1 MTRVILSVVC
11 ALFTLSASSGL
22 PQSDRNHDQWLQERY
37 FEATSIKEGM
47 TRAELLKIFRMDG
60 GLQTLL
66 PTRYVL
72 KSSSLI
78 KVDVEFDV
86 PTGSKVIPED
96 LRFEMDSLKESS
108 KYQFVS
114 NDKLKIAR
122 ISRPYVEPFSFD

>member
-11 ALFTLSASSGL
+11 ALLTINATSGL
-22 PQSDRNHDQWLQERY
+22 PQPDRSDDQWLQERY
-37 FEATSIKEGM
+37 FEATSITEDM
-47 TRAELLKIFRMDG
+47 TRADLLKIFRMDG
-60 GLQTLL
+60 GLQLLL

-86 PTGSKVIPED
+86 PEGGKVIPED
-96 LRFEMDSLKESS
+96 LRFEMYDLREGFR
-108 KYQFVS
+108 FVS
-114 NDKLKIAR
+114 NDKLKIKR

>member
-11 ALFTLSASSGL
+11 ALFTISASSGL
-22 PQSDRNHDQWLQERY
+22 PQPDRNHDQWLQERY

-47 TRAELLKIFRMDG
+47 TRADLLKIFRMDG
-60 GLQTLL
+60 GLQPLL

-72 KSSSLI
+72 KSSSFI

-86 PTGSKVIPED
+86 PTGSKVLPET
-96 LRFEMDSLKESS
+96 LRFEMDSLNESS

>member
-11 ALFTLSASSGL
+11 ALLTISATSGL

-37 FEATSIKEGM
+37 FEAISIKEGM

-60 GLQTLL
+60 GLQLLL

-78 KVDVEFDV
+78 KVDIEFDV
-86 PTGSKVIPED
+86 PTGSKVLPED
-96 LRFEMDSLKESS
+96 PAF
-108 KYQFVS
+108 
-114 NDKLKIAR
+114 
-122 ISRPYVEPFSFD
+122 